1 MSEKRHHIYLAGN
14 ISHDPETYL
23 WREKFEEMV
32 YGWPVVVVNP
42 CANRYNQKHK
52 ALKTIAA
59 KKKLTVSS
67 QNILKPKD
75 YQMVKICSVIV
86 MNLAIWTPEKPM
98 VGSIFEFGW
107 ADRLMIP
114 VICIVGDESSPY
126 AQHPWIKHSAAA
138 YVETVEDS
146 VELIREYFITI

>member
-1 MSEKRHHIYLAGN
+1 
-14 ISHDPETYL
+14 
-23 WREKFEEMV
+23 
-32 YGWPVVVVNP
+32 VNP
-42 CANRYNQKHK
+42 CDNRFNQRHK
-52 ALKTIAA
+52 KLKSKAA
-59 KKKLTVSS
+59 KKKLTKAS

-107 ADRLMIP
+107 ADQLMIP

-126 AQHPWIKHSAAA
+126 AQHPWIKYSAAA

-146 VELIREYFITI
+146 VELIAEYFITV